1 MVVQGKATIDEY
13 DLEEEGLATL
23 ASAQIPALGPKWCLI
38 PVHSNKCCGVWGLYL
53 IFASLCS
60 TSSNIEGLSVDHA
73 SEFVSLTD
81 LAVKSPFSSSL
92 KNVFTI
98 YKKKKTWNCKSFNN
112 NFNCTE
118 AYYSLILFL
127 QILTTL
133 IMLHVYYIDD
143 KLTSWN

>member
-98 YKKKKTWNCKSFNN
+98 YKKKQLEIVNPST
-112 NFNCTE
+112 
-118 AYYSLILFL
+118 I
-127 QILTTL
+127 TL
-133 IMLHVYYIDD
+133 IVLKPIFLLFFFYKYWQHQ
-143 KLTSWN
+143 

>member
-1 MVVQGKATIDEY
+1 M
-13 DLEEEGLATL
+13 
-23 ASAQIPALGPKWCLI
+23 
-38 PVHSNKCCGVWGLYL
+38 

-98 YKKKKTWNCKSFNN
+98 YKKKKLEIVNPSTI
-112 NFNCTE
+112 T
-118 AYYSLILFL
+118 LIALKPIFLLFFFL
-127 QILTTL
+127 QILTTP
-133 IMLHVYYIDD
+133 IMLYYIDD
-143 KLTSWN
+143 KLTS